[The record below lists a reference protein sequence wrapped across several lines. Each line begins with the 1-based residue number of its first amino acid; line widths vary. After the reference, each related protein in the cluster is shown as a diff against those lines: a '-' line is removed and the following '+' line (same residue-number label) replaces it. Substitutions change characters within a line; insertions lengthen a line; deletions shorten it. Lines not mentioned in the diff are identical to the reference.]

1 MLVLGVT
8 SDDKGTQLESL
19 VHAELASQG
28 YVDVYRNV
36 VDAGANEI
44 DVVAKRI
51 HAVLGA
57 VSVTEVMCEAKAYRD
72 PLNMPT
78 WQKFLGKLF
87 IKRSEASTSTAI
99 GILIA
104 LGGVNGNVR
113 GSYESLRAKDQGL
126 FIFDGRHLFE
136 RAHESSE
143 ITSESDVRK
152 SVEDTFRRIA
162 SHVEPA
168 YYGGGYY
175 WVVWWSSD
183 EYSVVDAHGNRLLA
197 QQVEDL
203 RAALEASV
211 TGKLLATDEALAH
224 AEKIHNIKVSF
235 IGQLLHGGTLAVEAL
250 TTDDDKA
257 AYTSLANEPYC
268 RVEAGHLQILPAGQL
283 DATGIARFFESMFE
297 SSTSVKHLM
306 FMVEK
311 RHDPYV
317 QRLID
322 TLPEQQAGFTLADGD
337 LAQLRAVAPYFP
349 SLWVTLAQPISMITK
364 HRLDEPQ
371 LVDETVLLSDRNT
384 FWDELLKRIRGDFT
398 NVFLRGFLYD
408 HLGVADLDEATEVTI
423 KSKNGVIGSLTTT
436 TRTAVRQLSE
446 ELVGEAGTRHALIRM
461 LPSVGEPWDDS
472 HPDPVPFE
480 PEEGSPAG
488 SAEATAPSCSSA
500 DGQ

>member
-1 MLVLGVT
+1 MTEGVWMLVLGVS

-19 VHAELASQG
+19 VHTELESQG

-44 DVVAKRI
+44 DVVAKRTYD
-51 HAVLGA
+51 VLGA

-87 IKRSEASTSTAI
+87 IKRSEPTTSTAI

-136 RAHESSE
+136 RAHQSSE
-143 ITSESDVRK
+143 IASESDVRK
-152 SVEDTFRRIA
+152 SVQDSFRRIA

-168 YYGGGYY
+168 YYGGGYF
-175 WVVWWSSD
+175 WVVWWSND
-183 EYSVVDAHGNRLLA
+183 EYSVVDDAHGNRLLA
-197 QQVEDL
+197 QQVENL

-211 TGKLLATDEALAH
+211 TGKLLASDEALAH
-224 AEKIHNIKVSF
+224 AEKIHNIKVRF
-235 IGQLLHGGTLAVEAL
+235 IGKFLHGGTLAVEAL

-268 RVEAGHLQILPAGQL
+268 RLEAGQLQILPAGRL
-283 DATGIARFFESMFE
+283 DAAGIARFFESLFE
-297 SSTSVKHLM
+297 SSTSVKHLT
-306 FMVEK
+306 FMIEK
-311 RHDPYV
+311 HHDPYV

-322 TLPEQQAGFTLADGD
+322 TLPEQQAGFTLDDGD

-349 SLWVTLAQPISMITK
+349 SLWATLAQPIPMITK
-364 HRLDEPQ
+364 HRLDQPQ
-371 LVDETVLLSDRNT
+371 LVDEAALLSDRNT

-398 NVFLRGFLYD
+398 NVFFRGFLYD
-408 HLGVADLDEATEVTI
+408 HLGVADLDKATEVTI
-423 KSKNGVIGSLTTT
+423 KSGLLH
-436 TRTAVRQLSE
+436 R
-446 ELVGEAGTRHALIRM
+446 
-461 LPSVGEPWDDS
+461 
-472 HPDPVPFE
+472 
-480 PEEGSPAG
+480 
-488 SAEATAPSCSSA
+488 
-500 DGQ
+500 